1 MSTSST
7 PSRQRTIVNWMNT
20 SLVAPLEGWERGC
33 FGVGTRGRGGRRRP
47 HAKFEGLGGNQSSPA
62 PQAAAEGPLTP
73 HNLRILCVNKWIS
86 QPTSSTPTDL
96 RLLRSTKF
104 SPYFDNCVGALDGTH
119 IRTTVRGE
127 EAKRSWRNR
136 YSYISTNVLAACDFS
151 LRFVYVRPGYEG
163 SANDQNVL
171 NNALEDNFVIPKD
184 RFYLADAGYGAH
196 PGLRLPFRGVR
207 YHLKEWGRANTRPR
221 SKEELYNLRHA

>member
-1 MSTSST
+1 MGETAT
-7 PSRQRTIVNWMNT
+7 SRQIRGTWRK
-20 SLVAPLEGWERGC
+20 SGLFPLDPAVMETEEQ
-33 FGVGTRGRGGRRRP
+33 
-47 HAKFEGLGGNQSSPA
+47 AQSSPA
-62 PQAAAEGPLTP
+62 HQAAAEGPLTP

-96 RLLRSTKF
+96 RILRNTKF

-151 LRFVYVRPGYEG
+151 LGFVYVRPGYEG

-207 YHLKEWGRANTRPR
+207 YHLKEWGRANTR
-221 SKEELYNLRHA
+221 